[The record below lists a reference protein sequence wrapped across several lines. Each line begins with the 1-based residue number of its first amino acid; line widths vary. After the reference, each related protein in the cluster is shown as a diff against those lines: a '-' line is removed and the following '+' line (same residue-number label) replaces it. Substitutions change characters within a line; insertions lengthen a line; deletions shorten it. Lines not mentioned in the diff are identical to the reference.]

1 MSGNSNRHRMRKVVS
16 WLLVALW
23 FVLMSVVVLWATVP
37 LWLAAVWNRILP
49 DSAGSIVFR
58 DLEVSPWRTGVEGL
72 EWSRDGVRVEIG
84 SLEISMSMASLLRGE
99 VEGVLIQ
106 GLLVEVK
113 DPAVLSTRPD
123 STVVARSDPGQPV
136 SLDREWLRYRI
147 PAIPI
152 GRVLVSGF
160 EVIVGDASTDPVGM
174 DGSMGFRKED
184 GTCHFMVDSRLGDS
198 QLSVLAEWEEATLAQ
213 RLWVGF
219 QGQSISAWVG
229 DLMRALRLDAP
240 LPVELERMEGG
251 LEWHRDELGV
261 SSVRTQWLSLD
272 LSDPKGDFSIDKI
285 ALRMKGSGGLSEWD
299 LHVEV
304 DGLTAGDAL
313 KSELGMD
320 GSVELNWDDPLRS
333 VAELT
338 MRVDALELNGSA
350 GGVDALKAE
359 AFEIGGTLRNGAVE
373 LDASAVRIDGFPILV
388 TGAQVALENAWS
400 SFLKGNWTVGLAPSV
415 EGLKAGDGSIAPM
428 VLSGKLEWDPRNQS
442 ALLPQ
447 VIDSCLKVEPIVV
460 SYADEGGT
468 VMFEPSMRLN
478 VENMDGQLRSKVSV
492 ALKDAGT
499 RWRDLTVR
507 EMGLSLEGS
516 TDGRSLDG
524 WIEDPVSAAKSSL
537 RMRLDAS
544 AKGTWDGAS
553 WAVES
558 LELFRDGDRSPDILI
573 QAGIASLEWDGFK
586 VMDFSGAIEHQPSSD
601 IRHRWTATILDP
613 SLSLSVEGRNPASDR
628 TLNEIHWT
636 LGSVSGDAPVRLD
649 LNLPGGDIGQVRI
662 DGLLQA
668 KGAVQTRNTEVQA
681 DVEASIADLS
691 LAIPKLDLEVSG
703 VSLAG
708 AKVES
713 LIPIRDESPQV
724 LEVESIRLA
733 KVTVQDARVEFR
745 ALEDGGLE
753 VSAASVG
760 FCGGTVRLTEG
771 FVLRPP
777 WKEIHFTIEMEN
789 VEAAE
794 VAALIPEF
802 QAEVSGKLGGRIPLM
817 LDDGYIRWGHGYVAL
832 MPGETGRFRQTDTRW
847 LDGYLPDVVI
857 DPKHNIRLNEA
868 VQDMVVTGMRLDLV
882 PTGKAAEEPSMLLL
896 QGHSFSKD
904 TRIPIEGIRIN
915 LRGDIEEGLNL
926 YLGFDKKLK
935 QGVSF

>member
-1 MSGNSNRHRMRKVVS
+1 MRKVVS
-16 WLLVALW
+16 WLLVVLW
-23 FVLMSVVVLWATVP
+23 FLLMSVVFLWVTVP
-37 LWLAAVWNRILP
+37 FWLAAVWNRILP
-49 DSAGSIVFR
+49 DSAGSIVYR
-58 DLEVSPWRTGVEGL
+58 DLDVSPWRTKVEGL
-72 EWSRDGVRVEIG
+72 EWSRDGFRVEIG
-84 SLEISMSMASLLRGE
+84 SLEISMSMASLLKGE

-106 GLLVEVK
+106 GLLIEVK
-113 DPAVLSTRPD
+113 DPSALSTRPD
-123 STVVARSDPGQPV
+123 STLVARSDHGQPV
-136 SLDREWLRYRI
+136 FLNRQWLQYRI

-160 EVIVGDASTDPVGM
+160 EVSVGDASTDPVGL

-184 GTCHFMVDSRLGDS
+184 GTCHFMVESCLGDS
-198 QLSVLAEWEEATLAQ
+198 QLSVLAEWEEATLEQ
-213 RLWVGF
+213 RMWVGF

-229 DLMRALRLDAP
+229 GLISALRLDAP
-240 LPVELERMEGG
+240 MPIELERMEGG
-251 LEWHRDELGV
+251 LQWRRDEAGV
-261 SSVRTQWLSLD
+261 SSLRTQWLSLGM
-272 LSDPKGDFSIDKI
+272 SDTKGDFSVEKI
-285 ALRMKGSGGLSEWD
+285 GLRVEGSGGLSEWD
-299 LHVEV
+299 LHVDV
-304 DGLTAGDAL
+304 DGLTAGEAL
-313 KSELGMD
+313 KSNIGMD
-320 GSVELNWDDPLRS
+320 GSVGLNWDDPLQS

-338 MRVDALELNGSA
+338 VS
-350 GGVDALKAE
+350 VDALKLNGSEGGADALNAE

-373 LDASAVRIDGFPILV
+373 LDASAVRVDGIPIIV
-388 TGAQVALENAWS
+388 TGAHVGVEDAWS
-400 SFLKGNWTVGLAPSV
+400 SVLKGNWTVGLAPSV
-415 EGLKAGDGSIAPM
+415 AGLKAGDGSIAPM

-460 SYADEGGT
+460 TYADEGGT
-468 VMFEPSMRLN
+468 VMFEPSMQLN
-478 VENMDGQLRSKVSV
+478 VETKDGQLRSKVSLAV
-492 ALKDAGT
+492 KDAGT

-507 EMGLSLEGS
+507 EMGLSLDGS
-516 TDGRSLDG
+516 TDWRSLDG
-524 WIEDPVSAAKSSL
+524 WIANPVSVAKNSVWI
-537 RMRLDAS
+537 RLDAN
-544 AKGTWDGAS
+544 AKGSLNGTP
-553 WAVES
+553 WAVQS
-558 LELFRDGDRSPDILI
+558 LELFRDGDCSPDALI
-573 QAGIASLEWDGFK
+573 QAGIASLDWDGFK
-586 VMDFSGAIEHQPSSD
+586 VMDFSGAIEHQSTGD
-601 IRHRWTATILDP
+601 IRHRWTARILDP
-613 SLSLSVEGRNPASDR
+613 SLNLSVEGRNPASDR
-628 TLNEIHWT
+628 TLNEVHWT
-636 LGSVSGDAPVRLD
+636 LGSVSGDEPIHLD

-668 KGAVQTRNTEVQA
+668 TGAVQTRNTEVQA
-681 DVEASIADLS
+681 DVEASIANLS

-703 VSLAG
+703 VSLAD
-708 AKVES
+708 AKVDS
-713 LIPIRDESPQV
+713 LIPLRDESPQV
-724 LEVESIRLA
+724 LNVESIRLA
-733 KVTVQDARVEFR
+733 KVTLHDARVEFR
-745 ALEDGGLE
+745 ALQDGGLE
-753 VSAASVG
+753 VSGASVG
-760 FCGGTVRLTEG
+760 FCGGTVRLAEK

-882 PTGKAAEEPSMLLL
+882 PTGQAAEEPSMLLL

-935 QGVSF
+935 QGASF